1 MVIQGVRKFTL
12 AEIPSVP
19 GWWSPDLLAFLFQCM
34 VLTLVPRVVLGG
46 RKTGE
51 IQICVLHKMMIVLA
65 SGQLREEAKK
75 RSDGPKGAVQ
85 GRER

>member
-1 MVIQGVRKFTL
+1 MF
-12 AEIPSVP
+12 S
-19 GWWSPDLLAFLFQCM
+19 
-34 VLTLVPRVVLGG
+34 LVPRVVLGG

-75 RSDGPKGAVQ
+75 RADGPKAAVQ
-85 GRER
+85 GHER

>member
-1 MVIQGVRKFTL
+1 M
-12 AEIPSVP
+12 
-19 GWWSPDLLAFLFQCM
+19 WWSPDLLAFLFQWL

-46 RKTGE
+46 RE
-51 IQICVLHKMMIVLA
+51 NRRNSDRFLDKMMIVLA

-85 GRER
+85 GHEW